1 MSDYYSSR
9 IDENTRLINTQGR
22 TFLVY
27 EDGSHEVKIEISNI
41 RMTLLALQDMISSK
55 AREW

>member
-9 IDENTRLINTQGR
+9 IDEKTRLINTQGR

-27 EDGSHEVKIEISNI
+27 EDGSKEVKIEINNI
-41 RMTLLALQDMISSK
+41 KMTLLALQDMISSK

>member
-9 IDENTRLINTQGR
+9 IDEKTRLINTQGR